1 MCPANLCQ
9 FICVSLESKVLRI
22 DIPIEAPRFLPKLKN
37 PVPSAMYLSGSEFK
51 ETVDSGTKNNPPP
64 NPISMLGHIIASKLA
79 CKLKEH
85 MRNALYAKS
94 TRPKP
99 ISHLGSI
106 FLIKN
111 EAENIPTAE
120 ARALGAMKIPA
131 ILGVYPISRSSI
143 EKKIAIEKAV
153 KSKIMVITGGPGV
166 GKTTI
171 INSIL
176 KIVPKDVKIALCAPT
191 GRAAKRLFE
200 TTGIQAKT
208 IHRFLDFD
216 PKAFSFRFNLD
227 NPLNFDLIIIDEAS
241 MLDALLMNSLLKA
254 IPDHASVLMVGDIN
268 QLPSVGA
275 GSVLSDIIKSKEI
288 PVVELNEIFRQAQ
301 TSRIIVNSHRINNG
315 EFPFID
321 IPKGNDLTDFYMIK
335 AEGAEEIHDKLI
347 HVVTKRIPQRFGFDP
362 IEDIQILTPMNRGGL
377 GARSLNVD
385 LQQSLNGKSNPKITR
400 FGYIFSKGDKI
411 IQLVNNYDKSVF
423 NGDIGNVYDV
433 NIEDSF
439 ITVNFENRFID
450 YEFGELDEISLAY
463 AISIHKSQGSE
474 YPVVVI
480 PLSMQHYMMLARNL
494 IYTAITRGKHLVVI
508 IGEVKAL
515 SMAINNNQTTKRLT
529 NLKNKLLDI

>member
-1 MCPANLCQ
+1 MHHVLQQ
-9 FICVSLESKVLRI
+9 FASCGNCAVFKDTLVKETSKLLEVAEDLVASSI
-22 DIPIEAPRFLPKLKN
+22 DSQIKEKNIISENIEGKEALFLPIFYYAEDAIAKN
-37 PVPSAMYLSGSEFK
+37 
-51 ETVDSGTKNNPPP
+51 
-64 NPISMLGHIIASKLA
+64 
-79 CKLKEH
+79 
-85 MRNALYAKS
+85 LY
-94 TRPKP
+94 R
-99 ISHLGSI
+99 
-106 FLIKN
+106 IKN
-111 EAENIPTAE
+111 YPSLPWGEIDVKKAISQIESRENFIFS
-120 ARALGAMKIPA
+120 K
-131 ILGVYPISRSSI
+131 SQ
-143 EKKIAIEKAV
+143 KIAIEKAV